1 MAAITMKRFEEF
13 NFYEIL
19 EIPCNASTF
28 QIREAY
34 REALSIYSE
43 DSLATYSLF
52 TAEERHKILSEVE
65 KAFNTLIDKKARDEY
80 DKGLLSSG
88 LIPEDQLEKKD
99 HKKPIPL
106 FPRHDHTN
114 DKAFLRKIRKR
125 IEEEGERDLS
135 GQIMAKEF
143 ISGNDLKRIRESL
156 EVSLFDIYEVSRVS
170 ISTLEA
176 IEGDQTENLPPDIY
190 LVNFLKIYAEL
201 LQLDSKR
208 IADGYL
214 KNIHSKI
221 ETQR

>member
-1 MAAITMKRFEEF
+1 MKRFEEF

-52 TAEERHKILSEVE
+52 TAEERHKILSRVE

-99 HKKPIPL
+99 QKKPIPL

-114 DKAFLRKIRKR
+114 DKAFFRKIRKR

-135 GQIMAKEF
+135 DQIMAKEF
-143 ISGNDLKRIRESL
+143 VSGNDLKRIRESL
-156 EVSLFDIYEVSRVS
+156 EISLFDIYEASRVS

-176 IEGDQTENLPPDIY
+176 IEEDHTENLPPDIY

-208 IADGYL
+208 IVDGYL
-214 KNIHSKI
+214 KNIHSKT

>member
-1 MAAITMKRFEEF
+1 MKRFEEF

-52 TAEERHKILSEVE
+52 TAEERHKILSRVE

-88 LIPEDQLEKKD
+88 LIPEDQLERKD
-99 HKKPIPL
+99 QKKPIPL

-114 DKAFLRKIRKR
+114 DKAFLSKIRKR

-208 IADGYL
+208 IVDGYL
-214 KNIHSKI
+214 KNIHSKN